1 MKKQEVMSQ
10 IKGQDKTPEKQ
21 LMEMEIDNLPGK

>member
-21 LMEMEIDNLPGK
+21 IMEMERNLPGK